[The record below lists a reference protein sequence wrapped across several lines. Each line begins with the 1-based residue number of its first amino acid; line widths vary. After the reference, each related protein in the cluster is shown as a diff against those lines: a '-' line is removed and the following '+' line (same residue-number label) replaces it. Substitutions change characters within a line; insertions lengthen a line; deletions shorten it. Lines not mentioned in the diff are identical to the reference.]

1 LPHREEERDVGVRRG
16 VLDAIAAHARAEAP
30 RECCGLLIGAAER
43 IDEAARA
50 ENIADE
56 PERRYVIDPA
66 AYFAALRRCRGTP
79 ASVIGAYHSH
89 PRSAPE
95 PSATDLAQAFGDFLY
110 VIAGPIAGPGALDI
124 RAYRLK
130 DGNFRAVTLVP
141 VP

>member
-1 LPHREEERDVGVRRG
+1 MPHLENEGDVGVLSG

-43 IDEAARA
+43 IAEAARA
-50 ENIADE
+50 ANIADE
-56 PERRYVIDPA
+56 PERHYVVDPA
-66 AYFAALRRCRGTP
+66 AYFAALRRCRGTS

-95 PSATDLAQAFGDFLY
+95 PSATDLAEAFRDFLY
-110 VIAGPIAGPGALDI
+110 VIAGPIAGPLPLEI

-141 VP
+141 EP